1 MKIKNDFDIQN
12 EGKTENLYAL
22 ESRRYIGNK
31 AKLTNWI
38 EEIIKKEVKGC
49 DSFLDLFAGTGIV
62 SKSVFKYFNNVLIND
77 LLDSN
82 NVVYEAFFKP
92 GKWNKKKLEKV
103 LDEWNNIDVDKL
115 RENYFSK
122 NFGNKFFDL
131 KTARAV
137 GEIREQLEVS
147 KNTYTKKEF
156 FILLASI
163 LYSIDRVAN
172 TVGHYDAYIKK
183 PIKNKKVNFKLIK
196 TYDIKEIKIYQEDA
210 NNLIKKIYAD
220 VVYIDPPYNSRQYSR
235 FYHIYEN
242 LVNWKK
248 PKLYG
253 VAMKPIAE
261 KMSVYCTVKAKDSFE
276 NLIQNIKAK
285 YIIVSYNNTYGSK
298 SSSSENKIKLEE
310 IIKILDAKG
319 KTKIFENSHKFFNTG
334 KTEFN
339 NHKEFI
345 FLTKINGK

>member
-1 MKIKNDFDIQN
+1 MKIINNLNDNDRKN
-12 EGKTENLYAL
+12 ENLFAL

-31 AKLTNWI
+31 AKITNWI
-38 EEIIKKEVKGC
+38 EDIIKKEVKEC
-49 DSFLDLFAGTGIV
+49 NSFLDLFAGTGIV
-62 SKSVFKYFNNVLIND
+62 SKSAFKYFDNILIND

-82 NVVYEAFFKP
+82 NVIYEAFFKP
-92 GKWNKKKLEKV
+92 GKWNKKKIENV
-103 LDEWNNIDVDKL
+103 IEEWNEIDVEKL

-122 NFGNKFFDL
+122 NFGNKFFEL
-131 KTARAV
+131 KTARLV
-137 GEIREQLEVS
+137 GEIREQLEIS
-147 KNTYTKKEF
+147 KNNYTKKEF

-183 PIKNKKVNFKLIK
+183 PIKNKKINFKLIK
-196 TYDIKEIKIYQEDA
+196 TTDIKGIKIFQQDA
-210 NNLIKKIYAD
+210 NNLVKKIKAD

-253 VAMKPIAE
+253 VAMKPTPTN
-261 KMSVYCTVKAKDSFE
+261 MSVYCTVKAKDSF
-276 NLIQNIKAK
+276 NDLIKNIKAK
-285 YIIVSYNNTYGSK
+285 YIVVSYNNTYGSK

-310 IIKILDAKG
+310 IMEILNAKG
-319 KTKIFENSHKFFNTG
+319 ITKTFENSHKFFNTG
-334 KTEFN
+334 KTDFN
-339 NHKEFI
+339 NHKEII

>member
-1 MKIKNDFDIQN
+1 MKIKNSLNDDRKN
-12 EGKTENLYAL
+12 ENLFAL

-38 EEIIKKEVKGC
+38 EDIIKKEIKDC
-49 DSFLDLFAGTGIV
+49 NSFLDLFAGTGIV
-62 SKSVFKYFNNVLIND
+62 SKSAFKYFDNILIND

-82 NVVYEAFFKP
+82 KIVYEAFFKP
-92 GKWNKKKLEKV
+92 GKWNKKKLENV
-103 LDEWNNIDVDKL
+103 VEEWNKMDVEKL
-115 RENYFSK
+115 KENYFSK
-122 NFGNKFFDL
+122 NFGNKFFEL

-137 GEIREQLEVS
+137 GEIREQLEIS
-147 KNTYTKKEF
+147 KNNYTKKEL
-156 FILLASI
+156 FILLASM

-172 TVGHYDAYIKK
+172 TVGHFDAYIKK
-183 PIKNKKVNFKLIK
+183 PIKNKKIIFKLIN
-196 TYDIKEIKIYQEDA
+196 TFDIKGVKIYQEDA
-210 NNLIKKIYAD
+210 NSLIKKVKAD

-253 VAMKPIAE
+253 VAMKPTAE
-261 KMSVYCTVKAKDSFE
+261 NMSVYCTVKAKDSFE
-276 NLIQNIKAK
+276 NLIQNISAK

-310 IIKILDAKG
+310 IIEILNAKG
-319 KTKIFENSHKFFNTG
+319 KTMTFENSYKFFNTG
-334 KTEFN
+334 KTDFN
-339 NHKEFI
+339 NHKEII

>member
-1 MKIKNDFDIQN
+1 MKIKNNLN
-12 EGKTENLYAL
+12 EDYIKNENLFAL

-38 EEIIKKEVKGC
+38 EDIIKKEIKDC
-49 DSFLDLFAGTGIV
+49 SSFLDLFAGTGIV
-62 SKSVFKYFNNVLIND
+62 SKSAFKYFDKILIND

-82 NVVYEAFFKP
+82 NIVYEAFFKP
-92 GKWNKKKLEKV
+92 GKWNKKKLENVVEK
-103 LDEWNNIDVDKL
+103 WNNMDVEKL
-115 RENYFSK
+115 KENYFSK
-122 NFGNKFFDL
+122 NFGNKFFEL
-131 KTARAV
+131 KTARVV
-137 GEIREQLEVS
+137 GEIREQLEIS
-147 KNTYTKKEF
+147 KHNYTKKEY
-156 FILLASI
+156 FILLASM

-183 PIKNKKVNFKLIK
+183 PIKSKKINFKLIN
-196 TYDIKEIKIYQEDA
+196 TFDIKGVKIYQEDA
-210 NNLIKKIYAD
+210 NNLIKKVQAD

-253 VAMKPIAE
+253 VAMKPLPE
-261 KMSVYCTVKAKDSFE
+261 NMSIYCTVKAKDSFE

-285 YIIVSYNNTYGSK
+285 FIIVSYNNTYGSK

-310 IIKILDAKG
+310 ILEILNAKG
-319 KTKIFENSHKFFNTG
+319 KTITFENSHKFFNTG
-334 KTEFN
+334 KTDFN
-339 NHKEFI
+339 NHKEI
-345 FLTKINGK
+345 VFLTKINGK